1 MSSVDEIAADLQRT
15 ASGAVVSGAAAL
27 GGAAALAFGQAASAA
42 FAEHAVS
49 EAETY
54 AGKFVTV
61 FAENLAGR
69 IAQTVDANGIT
80 VGSAQID
87 TQLVA
92 FASGKAAS
100 PIASVTVEHDFSF
113 ALGSVAAVDVAAT
126 VTLTAQYVF
135 AAKDAS
141 PKTTTTT
148 KVELSL
154 TWQSG

>member
-69 IAQTVDANGIT
+69 IAQTVDTNGIT

-113 ALGSVAAVDVAAT
+113 DVAAT

-148 KVELSL
+148 KVELSF

>member
-27 GGAAALAFGQAASAA
+27 GGAAALAFGQAAN
-42 FAEHAVS
+42 AVS

-69 IAQTVDANGIT
+69 IAQTVDTNGIT

-148 KVELSL
+148 KVELSF

>member
-1 MSSVDEIAADLQRT
+1 MR
-15 ASGAVVSGAAAL
+15 
-27 GGAAALAFGQAASAA
+27 
-42 FAEHAVS
+42 
-49 EAETY
+49 
-54 AGKFVTV
+54 
-61 FAENLAGR
+61 AGR
-69 IAQTVDANGIT
+69 
-80 VGSAQID
+80 
-87 TQLVA
+87 

-113 ALGSVAAVDVAAT
+113 DLGSVAAVDVAAT